1 MMTGVTTYF
10 LGTTGPDEL
19 RLPIAWTY
27 QEWHKGADRTE
38 LKTWVAYLFNTP
50 VGYFEIEA
58 QPDGGVPE
66 RCGDEDTHLSS

>member
-10 LGTTGPDEL
+10 LGMTGPDEL

-27 QEWHKGADRTE
+27 QEWQEGVDRTE

-50 VGYFEIEA
+50 VGDFERGA
-58 QPDGGVPE
+58 TDGGVPV
-66 RCGDEDTHLSS
+66 RCGDEDTHRSS